1 MASTEYRG
9 LRTFIADIRNCQ
21 SKESER
27 ERVQKEMANIRAK
40 FHANKNLDSY
50 QMKKYV
56 WKMIYMFMLGYEID
70 FGHMQ
75 VINLISS
82 PIYSE
87 KQVGYVGGASLDQ
100 GSVPSGNRVATPI
113 PPTPPPHRARCTRLL
128 DSHTHA
134 SPTQSRFWLRTPVK

>member
-9 LRTFIADIRNCQ
+9 LRTFIADIRNCH
-21 SKESER
+21 SKESEKA
-27 ERVQKEMANIRAK
+27 RVQKEMANIRAK

-87 KQVGYVGGASLDQ
+87 KQVGYVGGESVRIPSL
-100 GSVPSGNRVATPI
+100 
-113 PPTPPPHRARCTRLL
+113 
-128 DSHTHA
+128 
-134 SPTQSRFWLRTPVK
+134 